1 MRCLASLIAVCLIL
15 CSGCGAPTPSASS
28 TPPKGDAP
36 STAPTTL
43 PAADTKKSGDAVQVK
58 GISVAPVAEAPEKKG
73 QGLLLTIE
81 AVKPGPGGKSP
92 QVDSRSSR
100 LIALYVPEGSAPT
113 PFLPPGPLK
122 ATWEGDLTV
131 GMRDEYIFSADGRGK
146 LTFLVNDAP
155 VLETSGEDLSKTPGK
170 TVKLNKGKN
179 KVTAKYESP
188 EKGDANVRLYWQSAS
203 GEFARE
209 PLPIVQLS
217 HNINQKPL
225 LESRRLREG
234 RELFATMR
242 CTKCHDAAS
251 LLPKPAADV
260 EDAPG
265 MPELD
270 IDAPNL
276 SDAGGRLNLNWM
288 AKWIT
293 NPRALRPESSMPQV
307 LHGATLEKD
316 ATDIAGFLA
325 TLGKKEEKPDAAPS
339 EEDIKA
345 GGGLVAKLGCVGCH
359 TMPDKAEM
367 AADRIPLRNVRAK
380 WKPAALREFLKQ
392 PDRHYAWIRMP
403 NFRFSDEEINKVS
416 AFLLHS
422 KIEGA
427 SAIEAVKGTP
437 DVENGKK
444 LVQSAGCLGCHK
456 VGDGLTNG
464 LKAPAVAAIADAG
477 WSKGCMAAK
486 NEGKSPEFAFSAAQ
500 RDAIVAFVGEAA
512 STPLTKG
519 GLHGGSLLSE
529 ALPEFAERQI
539 KQLRCTACHSRD
551 DQDDV
556 WSGVDSEVEAIKIPE
571 APPEKDPNADPN
583 AQEPQLVEQNRP
595 RLTWIG
601 EKLKPEWMAGF
612 ISGKINEKTP
622 TELKDENGKVITMGK
637 PRTWLH
643 ARMPNFPRRAPLLA
657 KGLVV
662 EHGCIPVSKTEPAP
676 DEKLAEIGRKL
687 VGKNGGLGCTA
698 CHPVGIAPAVGVF
711 EAPGL
716 NLMLAKSRILK
727 SYFHRWIRDPLR
739 VEAGSK
745 MPTFA
750 TQGKTQLT
758 DILGGDATQQFEAIW
773 QYLLNGEKIQPPEE

>member
-1 MRCLASLIAVCLIL
+1 MRVLASLLAVLL
-15 CSGCGAPTPSASS
+15 VFVSGCGSS
-28 TPPKGDAP
+28 TPASPSAPPKADA
-36 STAPTTL
+36 SSGTSAPA
-43 PAADTKKSGDAVQVK
+43 PGGEKSGDAVQAK
-58 GISVAPVAEAPEKKG
+58 GLAVAPLADAPEKKG

-92 QVDSRSSR
+92 QIDCRSAR

-113 PFLPPGPLK
+113 PFLPAGPLK

-146 LTFLVNDAP
+146 LTLLVNDAP
-155 VLETSGEDLSKTPGK
+155 ILETAGEDLSKIPGK

-179 KVTAKYESP
+179 HLTAKYESP
-188 EKGDANVRLYWQSAS
+188 DKGDAIVRLYWQSAS

-242 CTKCHDAAS
+242 CTKCHDAAT
-251 LLPKPAADV
+251 LLPKPGADA

-265 MPELD
+265 MPELE

-276 SDAGGRLNLNWM
+276 SDAGARLNANWM

-325 TLGKKEEKPDAAPS
+325 TLGKKEEKEEAAAS

-345 GGGLVAKLGCVGCH
+345 GGGIVAKLGCIGCH
-359 TMPDKAEM
+359 TLPEKAEI
-367 AADRIPLRNVRAK
+367 APDRIPLRNVRAK

-392 PDRHYAWIRMP
+392 PDKHYAWIRMP
-403 NFRFSDEEINKVS
+403 NFRFSDDEIKKVS
-416 AFLLHS
+416 AFILYS
-422 KIEGA
+422 KIDGA
-427 SAIEAVKGTP
+427 PAGSEALKGTP

-456 VGDGLTNG
+456 MGDGLTNG
-464 LKAPAVAAIADAG
+464 LKAPAITAIPDAG
-477 WSKGCMAAK
+477 WAKGCMAAK
-486 NEGKSPEFAFSAAQ
+486 AEGKSPEFAFSAAQ
-500 RDAIVAFVGEAA
+500 RDAIVAFVGESA
-512 STPLTKG
+512 STPLAKG
-519 GLHGGSLLSE
+519 GLHGGSLMSE

-556 WSGVDSEVEAIKIPE
+556 WSGVDSEVEALKVPE
-571 APPEKDPNADPN
+571 VVEKDPNADPN
-583 AQEPQLVEQNRP
+583 VQEPQLVEQLRP
-595 RLTWIG
+595 RLTWTG

-622 TELKDENGKVITMGK
+622 TELKDENGKVIPMGK

-662 EHGCIPVSKTEPAP
+662 EHGCIPVSKPEPAP
-676 DEKLAEIGRKL
+676 DEKLAESGRKL

-711 EAPGL
+711 EAPGI
-716 NLMLAKSRILK
+716 NLMLAKQRILK

-773 QYLLNGEKIQPPEE
+773 QYLLYGEKIVPPDE

>member
-1 MRCLASLIAVCLIL
+1 M
-15 CSGCGAPTPSASS
+15 
-28 TPPKGDAP
+28 
-36 STAPTTL
+36 L
-43 PAADTKKSGDAVQVK
+43 PAAD
-58 GISVAPVAEAPEKKG
+58 APEKKG
-73 QGLLLTIE
+73 QGLLLTLE
-81 AVKPGPGGKSP
+81 ALKPGPGGKTP
-92 QVDSRSSR
+92 QIDARSAR

-113 PFLPPGPLK
+113 PFLPPGQLK
-122 ATWEGDLTV
+122 ATWEGNLTV

-146 LTFLVNDAP
+146 LTLLVNDAP

-179 KVTAKYESP
+179 QLVAKYESP
-188 EKGDANVRLYWQSAS
+188 EKGDAIVRLYWQSAS

-217 HNINQKPL
+217 HNVNQKPL

-242 CTKCHDAAS
+242 CARCHDAAG

-265 MPELD
+265 MPEVE

-276 SDAGGRLNLNWM
+276 SEAGGRLSVNWM

-316 ATDIAGFLA
+316 AADIAGFLG
-325 TLGKKEEKPDAAPS
+325 TLGKKDDAPAEAPP
-339 EEDIKA
+339 EDEIKA
-345 GGGLVAKLGCVGCH
+345 GGGLVAKLGCIGCH
-359 TMPDKAEM
+359 TLPDKAEI
-367 AADRIPLRNVRAK
+367 AADRIPLRFVRAK

-392 PDRHYAWIRMP
+392 PDKHYAWIRMP
-403 NFRFSDEEINKVS
+403 NFRFSDEEIAKIS
-416 AFLLHS
+416 AFLLYS
-422 KIEGA
+422 KIDGA
-427 SAIEAVKGTP
+427 SPLVEALKGAP

-444 LVQSAGCLGCHK
+444 LVQSAGCLNCHNMGAD
-456 VGDGLTNG
+456 VANA
-464 LKAPAVAAIADAG
+464 LKSPAIKDIPDAG
-477 WSKGCMAAK
+477 WARGCMAAK
-486 NEGKSPEFAFSAAQ
+486 PEGKSPEFAFTPAQ
-500 RDAIVAFVGEAA
+500 RDALVAFVGESA
-512 STPLTKG
+512 STPLANG

-539 KQLRCTACHSRD
+539 RQLRCTACHRRD

-556 WSGVDSEVEAIKIPE
+556 WSGVDSEVEALKVPE
-571 APPEKDPNADPN
+571 VAEKDPNADPN
-583 AQEPQLVEQNRP
+583 IQEPQLVEQLRP
-595 RLTWIG
+595 QLTWTG

-622 TELKDENGKVITMGK
+622 TELKDENGKVIPMGK
-637 PRTWLH
+637 LRTWLH

-662 EHGCIPVSKTEPAP
+662 EHGYIPVSVAEPAP
-676 DEKLAEIGRKL
+676 DDKMAEVGRKL
-687 VGKNGGLGCTA
+687 TGKNGGLGCTA
-698 CHPVGIAPAVGVF
+698 CHSVGIAPAVGVF
-711 EAPGL
+711 EAPGV
-716 NLMLAKSRILK
+716 NLMHSKARILK

-758 DILGGDATQQFEAIW
+758 DIFGGDATQQFEAIW
-773 QYLLNGEKIQPPEE
+773 QYLLSGEKIVPPEE